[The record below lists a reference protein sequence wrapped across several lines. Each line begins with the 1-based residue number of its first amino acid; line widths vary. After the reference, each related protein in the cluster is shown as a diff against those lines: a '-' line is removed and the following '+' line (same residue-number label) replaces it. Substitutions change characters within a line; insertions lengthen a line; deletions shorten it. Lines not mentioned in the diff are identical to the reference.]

1 MGQIKSALE
10 IALERTESVKGDKS
24 SINHFEAKQRGK
36 KLANEFLGSP
46 GGDPGKEVNLGEAL
60 KKASKEDA
68 ENLRQGIF
76 DVLVSQINLPV
87 SQEDMSRLE
96 RAGRGLQEVIKDSR
110 FAALYKQF
118 LQLLGRSLGEAAR
131 YEEAIRQQ
139 YGPKLRQKEEELS
152 RRLGRQ
158 VQLDPF
164 QDPDFTACYNQH
176 MNALKE
182 NYQGAA
188 DQVRGEAAQLF
199 HKK

>member
-10 IALERTESVKGDKS
+10 IALERTESVKGDKA

-36 KLANEFLGSP
+36 KLANEFLVS
-46 GGDPGKEVNLGEAL
+46 GGAQGKEVNLGEAL
-60 KKASKEDA
+60 KKASKEEA

-76 DVLVSQINLPV
+76 DVLVSQIGLPV
-87 SQEDMSRLE
+87 SQEDISRAE
-96 RAGRGLQEVIKDSR
+96 RVGQGLQEVIKDNR
-110 FAALYKQF
+110 FVALYKQF
-118 LQLLGRSLGEAAR
+118 LQLLARYQSEAAR

-139 YGPKLRQKEEELS
+139 YAPKLRQKEEELS

-164 QDPDFTACYNQH
+164 QDPEFTAFYNQN

-182 NYQGAA
+182 NYQSAA
-188 DQVRGEAAQLF
+188 DQVRGEAARF
-199 HKK
+199 FKGE